1 MQLTECNLRR
11 KFRITCNRYFLGML
25 HSSEIIHVIHSDTT
39 TSNPTTLPT
48 STETTTTTKPGK
60 LTIVTFLFWLFMSEI
75 KFDLTLKKNNN
86 KFSFSFFI
94 LFIIVMFLLIR
105 RLSRQKP
112 DLIPSYFASI
122 ASCLVGKIV
131 GRNAVLYLDNESKYH
146 LKLTFRVVKFNIVLT
161 IYIDIII
168 YLYD

>member
-1 MQLTECNLRR
+1 
-11 KFRITCNRYFLGML
+11 
-25 HSSEIIHVIHSDTT
+25 
-39 TSNPTTLPT
+39 
-48 STETTTTTKPGK
+48 
-60 LTIVTFLFWLFMSEI
+60 
-75 KFDLTLKKNNN
+75 
-86 KFSFSFFI
+86 
-94 LFIIVMFLLIR
+94 MFLLIR

-122 ASCLVGKIV
+122 ASCLVGIIV